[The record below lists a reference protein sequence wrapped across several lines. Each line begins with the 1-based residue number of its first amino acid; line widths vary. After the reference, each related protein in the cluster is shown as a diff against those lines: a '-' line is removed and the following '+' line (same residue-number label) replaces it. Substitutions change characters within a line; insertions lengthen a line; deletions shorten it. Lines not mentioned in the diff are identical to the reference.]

1 MIKMHICCI
10 KGDKEVVMGRYL
22 ISIKRHKSEIKG
34 HIARNKGTFA
44 GEVKHSI
51 KKDIYTA

>member
-10 KGDKEVVMGRYL
+10 NGDKEVVMGRYS
-22 ISIKRHKSEIKG
+22 ISMKKDKNEIKG

-44 GEVKHSI
+44 GEVKTFH
-51 KKDIYTA
+51 KQGYL